1 LKPTARRELV
11 SEIRRRHELSEKRAC
26 GLIGITRWINRY
38 QSRRDP
44 QSDLRIRLRDLAG
57 SRVRYGYRRLT
68 VLLRR
73 EGWAVN
79 AKRVYRLYREEGLQV
94 RAVKRAKRVSHTRV
108 PLPQPMWPNQ
118 RWSMDF
124 VSDRFS
130 DGRWFRILTVVDQY
144 TRECLCAYADRSQT
158 GEKVV
163 EQMMRLVKLR
173 GAPESITTDNGSEFA
188 GQAMDAWAH
197 RAGVKLDFIR
207 PGRPVQ
213 NGYIESFNGRLR
225 DECLNGEIFF
235 SLSDAR
241 AKLDRWR
248 RDYNQERPHT
258 SLADR
263 TPEEF
268 AQALGG
274 RPFAL
279 PTVDKTEPTA
289 CQGFAVA
296 GQKTPALDT
305 PPPLSFR
312 TKIRAKG
319 LSERPRLL
327 ERVN

>member
-1 LKPTARRELV
+1 M
-11 SEIRRRHELSEKRAC
+11 
-26 GLIGITRWINRY
+26 
-38 QSRRDP
+38 
-44 QSDLRIRLRDLAG
+44 RLRDLAG

-94 RAVKRAKRVSHTRV
+94 RTAKRGKRASHARV
-108 PLPQPMWPNQ
+108 PLPEPVRANQ

-144 TRECLCAYADRSQT
+144 TRECLCVYADRSQT

-163 EQMMRLVKLR
+163 EQMKRLVNLR

-197 RAGVKLDFIR
+197 QADVKLDFIR

-225 DECLNGEIFF
+225 DDCLNGEIFF

-241 AKLDRWR
+241 EKLERWR
-248 RDYNQERPHT
+248 RDYNQKRPHT

-268 AQALGG
+268 ARAIGG

-279 PTVDKTEPTA
+279 PIVGKTEPSA
-289 CQGFAVA
+289 CQGSAAA

-305 PPPLSFR
+305 PPALPSR
-312 TKIRAKG
+312 TVRRTKG
-319 LSERPRLL
+319 LSERSLLL